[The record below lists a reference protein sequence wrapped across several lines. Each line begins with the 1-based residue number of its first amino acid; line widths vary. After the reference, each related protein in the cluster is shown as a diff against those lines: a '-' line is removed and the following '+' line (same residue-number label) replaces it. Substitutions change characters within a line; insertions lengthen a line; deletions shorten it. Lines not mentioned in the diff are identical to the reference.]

1 MSQSPDEP
9 RTARDAEI
17 VAQARAE
24 ASLPASRGDAD
35 DAVEADQAPAPPA
48 ERTRSLWHDANFLRM
63 WGGQAFSQFG
73 AQITELAIP
82 VLAVLILHASE
93 FEVGLLTASGVAA
106 FLIVGLPAGA
116 WIDRMRKRH
125 VMIAADLVRAVALAA
140 LPLLWWA
147 GTLQMWHL
155 YVVALIMGIATVFF
169 DVSYQ
174 SIVPSLVRPGQIAEA
189 NGKLESTAQVA
200 NIAGPAV
207 GGWLIAVITA
217 PFAMLATVFT
227 YLASFVVLSV
237 TRDAEIVTPKHE
249 RAPIMHEIGE
259 GLRWVFG
266 NRYLRRIIGCT
277 GLSNFASNISFTLLP
292 IFLLRELGFSPASL
306 GLIFA
311 LGSVGGLLGAIA
323 TPHIVRRIGEARAIP
338 VSAIAFSIASV
349 FLPVAALVPTIALPL
364 LIVQMFIGSFM
375 VLLYNITQVT
385 FRQRITPPRLLGRMN
400 ASIRFVVWG
409 VMPIAA
415 LLAGGLGTWLGVTPT
430 MWIGAVLS
438 LCSALFVV
446 TGPFWRMRELPQPA

>member
-1 MSQSPDEP
+1 M
-9 RTARDAEI
+9 
-17 VAQARAE
+17 
-24 ASLPASRGDAD
+24 
-35 DAVEADQAPAPPA
+35 
-48 ERTRSLWHDANFLRM
+48 
-63 WGGQAFSQFG
+63 
-73 AQITELAIP
+73 
-82 VLAVLILHASE
+82 
-93 FEVGLLTASGVAA
+93 
-106 FLIVGLPAGA
+106 
-116 WIDRMRKRH
+116 
-125 VMIAADLVRAVALAA
+125 
-140 LPLLWWA
+140 
-147 GTLQMWHL
+147 
-155 YVVALIMGIATVFF
+155 
-169 DVSYQ
+169 
-174 SIVPSLVRPGQIAEA
+174 
-189 NGKLESTAQVA
+189 
-200 NIAGPAV
+200 
-207 GGWLIAVITA
+207 
-217 PFAMLATVFT
+217 TVFT

-237 TRDAEIVTPKHE
+237 TRDGEIVTPKHE
-249 RAPIMHEIGE
+249 RAPILHEIGE

-266 NRYLRRIIGCT
+266 NRYLRRIVGCT

-306 GLIFA
+306 GLVFA

-364 LIVQMFIGSFM
+364 LVVQMFVGSFM

-415 LLAGGLGTWLGVTPT
+415 LLAGGLGTWLGVTAT
-430 MWIGAVLS
+430 MWIGAILS
-438 LCSALFVV
+438 LGSALFVV